1 MTDFDVF
8 KKAAVRMLNHIDEE
22 LSKLHD
28 LLEEE
33 LNGDSGHVDDA
44 LASVVKLKLAYC
56 DAKRAINAIKEED
69 LADEEEEEED
79 EEEDEEEA
87 E

>member
-8 KKAAVRMLNHIDEE
+8 KKAAIRMLDHIEE
-22 LSKLHD
+22 EMSKLHD

-33 LNGDSGHVDDA
+33 LSGDSGHVDDA
-44 LASVVKLKLAYC
+44 LASVVKLKLAYGET
-56 DAKRAINAIKEED
+56 KRAVNAIEEED
-69 LADEEEEEED
+69 LTEEEED
-79 EEEDEEEA
+79 EDEEDEDEEEA